1 MRVGACLPWN
11 LSHLLEEA
19 GGDFI
24 ELPLREV
31 ARLDEEEFNDLFS
44 SLSLP
49 AEAFNIFLP
58 SYIKI
63 VGENVDWE
71 AIEGYLDLS
80 LRRAKLLGGEV
91 IVFGS
96 GGQRR
101 REQDFPQEKA
111 MEQISYFLLKAC
123 EVAERFGLK
132 IAIEHLNREE
142 TNTINRVSDALQ
154 LVEKV
159 GKQNLGVIVDIYH
172 LMKEREGWDVME
184 RAGRKLFHIHI
195 SDPQRN
201 PPLCKEGILADFLTF
216 LKKIGYENRI
226 SIESR
231 WQNIEEELPKAIEN
245 LKSLIEE

>member
-1 MRVGACLPWN
+1 V
-11 LSHLLEEA
+11 

-24 ELPLREV
+24 ELPLSEV
-31 ARLDEEEFNDLFS
+31 ARLNEEEFNNLLS
-44 SLSLP
+44 SLALP
-49 AEAFNIFLP
+49 VEAFNIFLP
-58 SYIKI
+58 SSLKI
-63 VGENVDWE
+63 VGENVNWE
-71 AIEGYLDLS
+71 GIEDYLGLA

-101 REQDFPQEKA
+101 REEDFPQEKA

-132 IAIEHLNREE
+132 IAIEHLNRDE
-142 TNTINRVSDALQ
+142 TNTINKVGDALQ
-154 LVEKV
+154 LAEKI
-159 GKQNLGVIVDIYH
+159 GKKNLGIIVDIYH
-172 LMKEREGWDVME
+172 LLREKEGWDVME
-184 RAGRKLFHIHI
+184 RAGKRLFHIHI

-201 PPLCKEGILADFLTF
+201 PPLGKEGILSDFLTF
-216 LKKIGYENRI
+216 LVKIGYENRI

-245 LKSLIEE
+245 LKSIIRGVMNDEPHA

>member
-1 MRVGACLPWN
+1 
-11 LSHLLEEA
+11 
-19 GGDFI
+19 
-24 ELPLREV
+24 V
-31 ARLDEEEFNDLFS
+31 ARLEQEEFNNLLS

-49 AEAFNIFLP
+49 SEAFNIFLP
-58 SYIKI
+58 SSLKI
-63 VGENVDWE
+63 VGENVNWE
-71 AIEGYLDLS
+71 AIEGYLDFALG
-80 LRRAKLLGGEV
+80 RAKLLGGEV

-101 REQDFPQEKA
+101 IESDFPQEKV

-123 EVAERFGLK
+123 EVAEKFELK
-132 IAIEHLNREE
+132 IAIEHLNRDE

-154 LVEKV
+154 LAEKG

-172 LMKEREGWDVME
+172 LLRENEGWGVME
-184 RAGRKLFHIHI
+184 RAGKKLFHIHI

-201 PPLCKEGILADFLTF
+201 PPLGKERILSKFLAF

-245 LKSLIEE
+245 LKSIWRGVMNDEPHT

>member
-1 MRVGACLPWN
+1 
-11 LSHLLEEA
+11 
-19 GGDFI
+19 
-24 ELPLREV
+24 V
-31 ARLDEEEFNDLFS
+31 AKLDEEEFNNLLS

-58 SYIKI
+58 SSLKI

-71 AIEGYLDLS
+71 AVEDYLDLA

-101 REQDFPQEKA
+101 KEENFPQEKA
-111 MEQISYFLLKAC
+111 MEQITHFLHKAC
-123 EVAERFGLK
+123 EVGKRFGLK
-132 IAIEHLNREE
+132 IAIEHLNRDE

-154 LVEKV
+154 LAEKV
-159 GKQNLGVIVDIYH
+159 GKENLGVIVDIYH
-172 LMKEREGWDVME
+172 LLKEKEGWEAME
-184 RAGRKLFHIHI
+184 RAGKRLFHIHI

-201 PPLCKEGILADFLTF
+201 PPMGKEDILGEFLSF

-245 LKSLIEE
+245 LKTIWRGVMSDEPHA

>member
-1 MRVGACLPWN
+1 MAK
-11 LSHLLEEA
+11 
-19 GGDFI
+19 
-24 ELPLREV
+24 
-31 ARLDEEEFNDLFS
+31 LDEKEFNNLLS

-58 SYIKI
+58 SSLKI
-63 VGENVDWE
+63 VGENVDWG
-71 AIEGYLDLS
+71 AIEDYLDLA

-101 REQDFPQEKA
+101 KEENFPQEKA
-111 MEQISYFLLKAC
+111 MEQISHFLLKAC
-123 EVAERFGLK
+123 EIGERFGLK
-132 IAIEHLNREE
+132 IAIEHLNRDE

-154 LVEKV
+154 LAEQV
-159 GKQNLGVIVDIYH
+159 GKENLGVIVDIYH
-172 LMKEREGWDVME
+172 LLKEKEGWEVME
-184 RAGRKLFHIHI
+184 RADKRLFHIHI

-201 PPLCKEGILADFLTF
+201 PPLGKEDILGEFLSF

-245 LKSLIEE
+245 LKSIWRGVMSDEPHA